1 MRFRIE
7 ITGDTEEDYLQG
19 LVQDI
24 RNLTPESGGF
34 TFQVGTHAE
43 GYNDD

>member
-7 ITGDTEEDYLQG
+7 ITGSAEPEFFALLLEDAKK
-19 LVQDI
+19 
-24 RNLTPESGGF
+24 LTPESGGF